1 MLDLAGPATDPVAE
15 LSSQPW
21 SMWRYRR
28 SIPPLRSWKKTTL
41 GEGLTPLVEI
51 QPGVLAK
58 LEQVAPTGSFK
69 DRGAAVLIS
78 LASDLGAR
86 AVVADSSGNAGKSVA
101 AYAAR
106 AGLVA
111 EIFVPSG
118 TPQAK
123 TAAAAVSGARVV
135 IVDGDRTAAADAAQN
150 RVEHTSSFYATH
162 VHQPA
167 FVHGV
172 KTIAFEIW
180 EQLDGGSPATVVV
193 PAGNGTLVQ
202 AMWLGFNEL
211 QAAGHVQ
218 RFPRIVAVQAERCA
232 PLAGLP
238 PSGLPTAAAGIA
250 IPRPPR
256 AGQVRAAVLASGGCV
271 LTVPE
276 DDLTVAQADLAERG
290 LAVEI
295 TSAAVWAAW
304 RAAGG
309 TLARPAVIVL
319 TGR

>member
-1 MLDLAGPATDPVAE
+1 
-15 LSSQPW
+15 
-21 SMWRYRR
+21 MWRYRR
-28 SIPPLRSWKKTTL
+28 SIPPLTTWKKTTL

-51 QPGVLAK
+51 QPGVMAK

-69 DRGAAVLIS
+69 DRGTAVLIS

-106 AGLVA
+106 AGLAA
-111 EIFVPSG
+111 EIFVPTG

-123 TAAAAVSGARVV
+123 TAAAEASGARVV
-135 IVDGDRTAAADAAQN
+135 IVDGDRAAAADAART
-150 RVEHTSSFYATH
+150 RVDNTSSFYATH
-162 VHQPA
+162 VHQPV

-180 EQLDGGSPATVVV
+180 EQLAGASPATVIV

-202 AMWLGFNEL
+202 GMWLGFNEL
-211 QAAGHVQ
+211 RAAGRVGKL
-218 RFPRIVAVQAERCA
+218 PRIVAVQAERCA

-238 PSGLPTAAAGIA
+238 PSELPTAAAGIA
-250 IPRPPR
+250 ISKPPR
-256 AGQVRAAVLASGGCV
+256 AGQVRAAVLASSGSV
-271 LTVPE
+271 LTVAE
-276 DDLTVAQADLAERG
+276 DDLTDAQADLAERG
-290 LAVEI
+290 ISVEI

-304 RAAGG
+304 RANGDS
-309 TLARPAVIVL
+309 LERPAVVVL